1 MASSDAALIAIK
13 NQAYRITLPI
23 FDGDGDLV
31 SGAAGLDS
39 EVSKDAGAFAD
50 CTNEATEIA
59 AASGIY
65 YLDLTDSEMNADT
78 VAVIIKTTTS
88 GAKTTPIVIYTSSA
102 SVEDVHSDTTII
114 ASDLVLVYSDTTA
127 IHSDTTIIAS
137 DVVLIYS
144 DTTAIHSDTTIIASD
159 VVLIYSDTTAIE
171 TDTGNIYSD
180 TTIIASDVV
189 LVYSDTT
196 AIHSDTTIIA
206 SDVVLIY
213 SDTTYIEANL
223 PTVDAIWDEVMDAN
237 APAAANTA
245 REYMN
250 IAASAHA
257 GKDAGTGD
265 WSARDLGD
273 TKTRLQGTLS
283 ASGARSSVD
292 VVDGT

>member
-1 MASSDAALIAIK
+1 MASSDASLIAIK
-13 NQAYRITLPI
+13 NQAYRVTAPL
-23 FDGDGDLV
+23 FDADGDLV
-31 SGAAGLDS
+31 TGAADLDS

-50 CTNEATEIA
+50 CTNEAIEIA

-65 YLDLTDSEMNADT
+65 YLDLIDSEMNADT
-78 VAVIIKTTTS
+78 VAIIIKTSTS
-88 GAKTTPIVIYTSSA
+88 GAKTIPIVIYTSSA
-102 SVEDVHSDTTII
+102 SIENVYSDTTII
-114 ASDLVLVYSDTTA
+114 ASDLILVYSDTTA

-137 DVVLIYS
+137 DVILIYS

-189 LVYSDTT
+189 L
-196 AIHSDTTIIA
+196 
-206 SDVVLIY
+206 IY
-213 SDTTYIEANL
+213 SDTTYIEANIAT
-223 PTVDAIWDEVMDAN
+223 PDTVWDEVMDAN

-245 REYMN
+245 RESIN
-250 IAASAHA
+250 ILTAAA
-257 GKDAGTGD
+257 GGKSAGTGD

-273 TKTRLQGTLS
+273 TKTRLQGTLD
-283 ASGARSSVD
+283 ASGNRSSIE